1 MKFLIDGVVYDAS
14 TIDPSGA
21 DLAAMPKQAGMG
33 FQTWS
38 RIMAQVDRLAWDDD
52 GNVVVLS
59 EAEAKANPERVDPS
73 AFMDSGRHMDAF
85 NVFVWL
91 ARRGAGERIT
101 FADSAAVPFSRIDRL
116 PDEDDDVEET
126 EEAEDPSLPPAS
138 APATGG
144 DAETQTD
151 SSTV

>member
-1 MKFLIDGVVYDAS
+1 VKFLIDGVVYDAS
-14 TIDPSGA
+14 AIDPSGA

-38 RIMAQVDRLAWDDD
+38 RLMGQIERLGYDDD

-59 EAEAKANPERVDPS
+59 EEEVKADPS
-73 AFMDSGRHMDAF
+73 RADVNAFMDSGRHMDAF
-85 NVFVWL
+85 NVLIWL
-91 ARRGAGERIT
+91 ARRGSGERVS

-116 PDEDDDVEET
+116 PDEDDDDDE

-144 DAETQTD
+144 DAGT
-151 SSTV
+151 STGS